1 MLMLSL
7 SLHMKLHP
15 TCSGA
20 FLQVYPE
27 PQTMDTMCGGWTET
41 RHADKETQWICDQV
55 RSLVQGKTSKIYQE
69 YRAITYRTQV
79 VAGINYI
86 FKVCVGG
93 PKYIHVKVFQALP
106 CYGGHL
112 KLSGVQEDKTQDD
125 AHEPF

>member
-1 MLMLSL
+1 
-7 SLHMKLHP
+7 MKLHP

-41 RHADKETQWICDQV
+41 RDADKETQWICDQV

-69 YRAITYRTQV
+69 YRAITYRTQFV
-79 VAGINYI
+79 GGTNYL

-93 PKYIHVKVFQALP
+93 PKYIHVQVFQALP
-106 CYGGHL
+106 CDGGYL
-112 KLSGVQEDKTQDD
+112 ELTGVQEDKTQDD
-125 AHEPF
+125 PLEPISN